1 MSERY
6 QGGYI
11 TASVINPNG
20 QMDAVA
26 TGVWSLMEQ
35 FYFHKSELW
44 PNRSSKA
51 IFGGGAHAPAVA
63 KYHEDVSAVSNY
75 YDIMDFVTMITTGNA
90 IDFGNL
96 VVGKFGTGC
105 VGSDTR
111 ACFAGGYIGTPAGDI
126 TNVIE
131 YVAIDT
137 TGNATDFG
145 DTSVTRNYMTGGV
158 ASSTRGCY
166 CAGEEPSGGTSGRDV
181 IDYITIASTGNA
193 TDFGNLGSGTTD
205 GMGAACS
212 TTRGMWA
219 GGHDNAGGGAGANN
233 TISYITIAST
243 GNTTD
248 FGDLSATH
256 GSGISGCSSNLR
268 GIFMHDDLMEYV
280 TIASTGNVTDFGDPS
295 VNRYLSGGAS
305 NNTRGIFG
313 GGWSASLEQSTNILD
328 YVTIASTGNA
338 ADFGDLTQGRVYA
351 SATGNNH
358 GGLQ

>member
-35 FYFHKSELW
+35 FTFHKAALW
-44 PNRSSKA
+44 PNKSSKA

-63 KYHEDVSAVSNY
+63 HYQDEDNFGNISNY
-75 YDIMDFVTMITTGNA
+75 YDVMDFVN
-90 IDFGNL
+90 
-96 VVGKFGTGC
+96 
-105 VGSDTR
+105 
-111 ACFAGGYIGTPAGDI
+111 
-126 TNVIE
+126 
-131 YVAIDT
+131 
-137 TGNATDFG
+137 
-145 DTSVTRNYMTGGV
+145 
-158 ASSTRGCY
+158 
-166 CAGEEPSGGTSGRDV
+166 
-181 IDYITIASTGNA
+181 IASTGNA
-193 TDFGNLGSGTTD
+193 TDFGNLTISKFGTGCVGSATRACFAGGYVSSPAGTATNVIEFVTID
-205 GMGAACS
+205 TAGNGADFGDTSLTRAQMCGGVSS
-212 TTRGMWA
+212 TTRGCFAA
-219 GGHDNAGGGAGANN
+219 GLGSGGNKDTIDFITIASAGNATDFGNLTEGQDQGLGGFCSPTRGVWGGGMPGGPAGSNVIA
-233 TISYITIAST
+233 YITIASA
-243 GNTTD
+243 GNATD

-256 GSGISGCSSNLR
+256 GPGVCGCSSNLR

-313 GGWSASLEQSTNILD
+313 GGWSASLEQSTNIVD
-328 YVTIASTGNA
+328 HVTIASTGNA
-338 ADFGDLTQGRVYA
+338 ADFGDLTQGRVYV